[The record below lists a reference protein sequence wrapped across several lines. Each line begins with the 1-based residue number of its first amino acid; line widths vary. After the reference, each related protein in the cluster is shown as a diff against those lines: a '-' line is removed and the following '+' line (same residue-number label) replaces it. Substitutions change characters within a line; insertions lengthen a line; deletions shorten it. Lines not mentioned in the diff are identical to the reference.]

1 MSSRSFTTAQAPAK
15 PQAAPPVAAGFAQR
29 QCSCG
34 QHVIG
39 GGKCAECKRKAGL
52 QRKKGDHAQDL
63 GDMDVLSDTVLQTQG
78 QPISGRTRAFMETR
92 FQHDFSQVRV
102 HTGSTAAESAQ
113 AVNALAYTVG
123 RDIVFGADQYS
134 PHTASGALLLAHE
147 LTHVVQQ
154 ANAAPSA
161 SSKSI
166 SDPGDAAEREADAV
180 ANQVVSGNDH
190 LQVAV
195 RQSPIATLHALDQ
208 GVGIGIGIG
217 VGVAGFGALV
227 IAGLAGAFD
236 KTEFSDQELTNYLA
250 VLDTGRIEGHT
261 DSDNK
266 ARALVKRWITGTSS
280 FLLSP
285 VRKMFMIREMQDG
298 FVSDDDREGI
308 LTLLENSPDM
318 GLAATLSP
326 PLNFPS
332 LLSDL
337 NSGAFANRT
346 ILFFVKHMSL
356 HSDPLLAQFASW
368 YAKENFDSD
377 QQAMVQKILRDV
389 LAVPNL
395 DFADG
400 VEFKNEISKRLRI
413 STLMRESQASSN
425 GFDYPENIKSNDVN
439 DKNGCADYQAPPEG
453 SIYNPANARVNKAA
467 RDYWSNVVTTNGAAN
482 PRERNLSYYFDLSPK
497 GKENAYEALKTLFTP
512 QDSICDKTLIHCDY
526 LVNVI
531 QFRTYA
537 ETIGIDKFND
547 YVKGGRILMRLTYT
561 GFSDPYQM
569 QDKPSPKG
577 LGYVQNARPQ
587 SRADL
592 MIGDHV
598 TFWNHLAFDGLN
610 EIAGSPWR
618 LENAVLVDKNAN
630 GEDLFQGHGS
640 GAPINEHEM
649 LKELAMAF
657 NGLAKPALAAIEEMK
672 LGHLQQP
679 EFVKKYGHQV
689 IKQGERWVVIDPGR
703 ESFRY
708 GWVYD
713 LRPADEN
720 NPEAEPSLPGL
731 KDPMNPN
738 QMNVVDRP
746 IESAPGKAPTP

>member
-1 MSSRSFTTAQAPAK
+1 MSSRSFTTAQATAK

-52 QRKKGDHAQDL
+52 QRKKGDRAQDL
-63 GDMDVLSDTVLQTQG
+63 GDMDVLSDTVPQTQG

-102 HTGSTAAESAQ
+102 HTDSTAAESAL
-113 AVNALAYTVG
+113 AVNALAYTIG
-123 RDIVFGADQYS
+123 RDIVFGADQYA

-154 ANAAPSA
+154 ANTAPSA
-161 SSKSI
+161 SSKPV
-166 SDPGDAAEREADAV
+166 SDPGDAAEHEADAV
-180 ANQVVSGNDH
+180 ASQVVSGNG
-190 LQVAV
+190 QAPVAV
-195 RQSPIATLHALDQ
+195 RQSPNAALHALDQ
-208 GVGIGIGIG
+208 GVGIGIGVGI
-217 VGVAGFGALV
+217 GVAGVGALA
-227 IAGLAGAFD
+227 IAALAGAFD

-266 ARALVKRWITGTSS
+266 ARALVKRWVTGTSS

-308 LTLLENSPDM
+308 LTLLENSPEM
-318 GLAATLSP
+318 GLAAVLSP

-346 ILFFVKHMSL
+346 VLFFVKRMSL
-356 HSDPLLAQFASW
+356 HSDPLLAQFVSW
-368 YAKENFDSD
+368 YAKENFGSD
-377 QQAMVQKILRDV
+377 QQAMAEKVLRDV
-389 LAVPNL
+389 LAVSNL

-400 VEFKNEISKRLRI
+400 AEFKNEISKRLRI
-413 STLMRESQASSN
+413 SALMRESQADSN
-425 GFDYPENIKSNDVN
+425 GFDYPENIKSNNVN
-439 DKNGCADYQAPPEG
+439 EKGGCADYQAPPEG

-467 RDYWSNVVTTNGAAN
+467 REYWSNVVTTNGAAN
-482 PRERNLSYYFDLSPK
+482 PNERNLSYYFDLSPK

-569 QDKPSPKG
+569 QDRPSPKG
-577 LGYVQNARPQ
+577 LGYTQNARPQ
-587 SRADL
+587 SRSDL

-610 EIAGSPWR
+610 EVVGSPWR
-618 LENAVLVDKNAN
+618 LENAVLVDKDAK
-630 GEDLFQGHGS
+630 GEDMFQGHGS
-640 GAPINEHEM
+640 GAPVNEHEM
-649 LKELAMAF
+649 LKELAVAF
-657 NGLAKPALAAIEEMK
+657 NGLAKPALDATEELK
-672 LGHLQQP
+672 LGHLQQS
-679 EFVKKYGHQV
+679 EFVQKYGHQV
-689 IKQGERWVVIDPGR
+689 RMQQGRWVVVDPGR
-703 ESFRY
+703 ASFRN

-713 LRPADEN
+713 LRLIDET
-720 NPEAEPSLPGL
+720 NPEADQWLPGL
-731 KDPMNPN
+731 KDPMNMN
-738 QMNVVDRP
+738 QMNAVDRP